1 MPINRPFFNNT
12 VVKYSPRQ
20 KHLGIYLDEKNALY
34 QKDSNVYIKEKI
46 NKTNRRRLVK
56 GISIIRKVQS
66 NLPRNFLLAIYESF
80 IRPHLYYGHMA
91 YAY

>member
-1 MPINRPFFNNT
+1 MLINRSFFNNA
-12 VVKYSPRQ
+12 VVKHSPSQ
-20 KHLGIYLDEKNALY
+20 KHLGIYLDENNASY
-34 QKDSNVYIKEKI
+34 QKDLNVYIKETL
-46 NKTNRRRLVK
+46 NKTIKRRLVK